1 MRNYTTVTLKQLTM
15 WTVHYRVFTQGAW
28 RITSKTVKAD
38 SLSQA
43 KVKADIFAG
52 LIIKIEKI

>member
-1 MRNYTTVTLKQLTM
+1 M
-15 WTVHYRVFTQGAW
+15 WIIHYRVYTQGAW
-28 RITSKTVKAD
+28 RKTNKTVEAD

-52 LIIKIEKI
+52 LIIKIEKKQSV